1 MRAQH
6 SKFKKEALSPKQIF
20 TMMTKAPTSI
30 SRDRRRE
37 RRRAND
43 ATKIRYISE
52 TKADTCSF
60 YFHSI
65 WPNLNEH
72 DKYLKLKTTD
82 RFAVPKDVSYHFSL
96 NEYLNRLI
104 GSWPFFTLSDA
115 NYVW

>member
-1 MRAQH
+1 MR
-6 SKFKKEALSPKQIF
+6 PKSGIYLKQRPTLVHFIF
-20 TMMTKAPTSI
+20 
-30 SRDRRRE
+30 
-37 RRRAND
+37 
-43 ATKIRYISE
+43 Y
-52 TKADTCSF
+52 
-60 YFHSI
+60 SI